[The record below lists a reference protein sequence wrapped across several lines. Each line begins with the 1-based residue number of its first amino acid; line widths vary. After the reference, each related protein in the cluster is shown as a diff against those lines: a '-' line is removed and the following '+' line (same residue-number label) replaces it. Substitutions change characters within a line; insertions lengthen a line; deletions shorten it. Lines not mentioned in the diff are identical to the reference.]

1 MKTNLMK
8 SVALAVLDIQEPFL
22 KVMSDGP
29 ALLRRCQF
37 AVEAAH
43 LLGIRTLYTT
53 QVPDKLGNV
62 APELLSLAEESVIF
76 PKTSFSA
83 LQAPGFR
90 EVLANAKIDHLIL
103 AGLETPVCVYQ
114 TAIEATND
122 DLSVTLLSDCVG
134 ARREDD
140 ARTVLA
146 SLSQIGCH
154 VLPSETV
161 FYSILRDSTHPAFRE
176 YTALVKKYSADR

>member
-1 MKTNLMK
+1 MK
-8 SVALAVLDIQEPFL
+8 SVALVVLDIQEPFL

-29 ALLRRCQF
+29 TLLRRCQF

-43 LLGIRTLYTT
+43 LLGIRTFFSA
-53 QVPDKLGNV
+53 QVPDKLGEV
-62 APELLSLAEESVIF
+62 VPELLSLVEEPNIF

-83 LQAPGFR
+83 MQAPGFKA
-90 EVLANAKIDHLIL
+90 VLAAAQVEHLII

-122 DLSVTLLSDCVG
+122 DLAVTLLSDCVG
-134 ARREDD
+134 ARRPDD
-140 ARTVLA
+140 ATTVLNA
-146 SLSQIGCH
+146 LAQIGCH

-161 FYSILRDSTHPAFRE
+161 FYSIFADATHPSFRE
-176 YTALVKKYSADR
+176 YTQLVKKYSSPPQNQ